1 MAIPSHVEKTRAI
14 TDRQPF
20 PPAKRPLNPLVIR
33 LPKWRATNHMQI
45 FIDTEFTLLA
55 REASMISFG
64 AVSEDGREFYC
75 ELAPLPRKEC
85 SAFVR
90 EIVLPLLEGGAAV
103 CPRARFGERLGAW
116 ISQFDNPML
125 LSDSDW
131 DIYVVRHALSGER
144 NQRPGLV
151 TLPGPA
157 GPLEIMLLTIAPLP
171 DAELAIFERELQRHF
186 ARDNR
191 QHHALVDARAMR
203 EGLLAVRSAGGK
215 R

>member
-1 MAIPSHVEKTRAI
+1 
-14 TDRQPF
+14 
-20 PPAKRPLNPLVIR
+20 
-33 LPKWRATNHMQI
+33 MQI
-45 FIDTEFTLLA
+45 FIDTEFTTLA
-55 REASMISFG
+55 REASLISFG

-75 ELAPLPRKEC
+75 ELTPVLQEEC

-90 EIVLPLLEGGAAV
+90 AIVLPLLEGGVAA
-103 CPRARFGERLGAW
+103 CPRARFAERLAAW
-116 ISQFDNPML
+116 LGQFDDPML

-144 NQRPGLV
+144 NRLPALL

-157 GPLEIMLLTIAPLP
+157 GPLDVMLLTLAPLS
-171 DAELAIFERELQRHF
+171 AEAMAIFEREVTNHF

-203 EGLLAVRSAGGK
+203 EGLLAVISTAETG
-215 R
+215 